1 MKSCIEANYTP
12 CKDNT
17 MADVSNGTGTNDQFQ
32 STLDNVDEM
41 FTKLSIP
48 EIQRLSSQYSTI
60 IATTKNELH
69 NLVSDKYRDLIKIA
83 EDIGDLRN
91 NSLTI
96 EEKLQEIS
104 YKPSTFVSPY
114 KDSYAKFESIVRDQN
129 ATKAKQNSRTVIV
142 RNVIQ
147 KRLAKLANK
156 ISREGPSPILHTS
169 NFIPFV
175 KELYTIEVVFGDV
188 LKEKKDLQQ
197 QVHSIKYH
205 LLDYFEHEISVY
217 NFPLTLFNSNDKFSL
232 RQRFLA
238 KDFLTDRNAKFVDDI
253 SFIEEDFDEF
263 QDDDDAEEDGTD
275 DIQVKQERFD
285 KLDTFK
291 NTNYN
296 RNVLALCNYLVCY
309 TILLSGT
316 SNSKDIKQKLIDL
329 RMKYINSLLAL
340 SSQNTPINYRLV
352 FLYLENTC
360 TYLRS
365 YFGDNRDSDYFRTLR
380 DIAKPWSLVELV
392 GHRGWIDDSQV
403 DFGEFLDTDGEY
415 LEVNPNSS
423 NKIVEFISR
432 LASISS
438 QSTETPPTM
447 DFLTSS
453 IVKYYTF
460 IMSLKRLDDATK
472 FVGVQSQLIDLVSK
486 TKLLDELSANLE
498 SLIKEIYD
506 NHVSKLMNNEGILGA
521 VQDVLDSAVSDSVT
535 HNPFDVDVV
544 NVMDYNLGEYM
555 KLVINKGDNTN
566 KAPYNTTYQLKQW
579 LNESFQLKKITDFN
593 RDFSEMLR
601 GKKDIYDYLPQLYH
615 SLRSDGVQWGDFTG
629 DSLKKR
635 FQTLSTSVNQSFNQ
649 EISKFSTS
657 LFELSSEE
665 REVSKLIYLIG
676 LLTSLRNEIKSK
688 IAATNSDTGAL
699 MTAVD
704 SNIDSIFKKV
714 VSHVLDGEVYNLRQ
728 LIIAKES
735 QANEV
740 DIPTRPNIQLA
751 LKMYEVAQAFLT
763 QASKIEPHNVDLFL
777 NSSLVPSQFIKVKN
791 EWFEKLIE
799 VIVFQINSSMNE
811 SDKADVKEE
820 EAGATTCDTGTESKA
835 SKDANLNDN
844 AVDEAKQ
851 NEASD
856 FNRDANESQ
865 TYILQTAA
873 NIAFLKLFYKP
884 KINAEDIKSVIDAL
898 YNNKNA
904 EKFNENMLE
913 IIASGIS
920 SFYKTRKNVY
930 LPLL

>member
-1 MKSCIEANYTP
+1 
-12 CKDNT
+12 

-32 STLDNVDEM
+32 
-41 FTKLSIP
+41 
-48 EIQRLSSQYSTI
+48 IQRLSSQYSTI

-114 KDSYAKFESIVRDQN
+114 KDSYANLNPLYEIRMQP
-129 ATKAKQNSRTVIV
+129 
-142 RNVIQ
+142 
-147 KRLAKLANK
+147 KLNK
-156 ISREGPSPILHTS
+156 TREHKG
-169 NFIPFV
+169 
-175 KELYTIEVVFGDV
+175 
-188 LKEKKDLQQ
+188 
-197 QVHSIKYH
+197 
-205 LLDYFEHEISVY
+205 
-217 NFPLTLFNSNDKFSL
+217 LFNGI
-232 RQRFLA
+232 A
-238 KDFLTDRNAKFVDDI
+238 NAKFVDDI

-296 RNVLALCNYLVCY
+296 RNVSALVQ
-309 TILLSGT
+309 LL
-316 SNSKDIKQKLIDL
+316 N
-329 RMKYINSLLAL
+329 
-340 SSQNTPINYRLV
+340 
-352 FLYLENTC
+352 
-360 TYLRS
+360 
-365 YFGDNRDSDYFRTLR
+365 NRDSDYFRTLR

-472 FVGVQSQLIDLVSK
+472 LVGVQSQLIDLVSK

-498 SLIKEIYD
+498 SLIKESTIT
-506 NHVSKLMNNEGILGA
+506 I
-521 VQDVLDSAVSDSVT
+521 VT

-751 LKMYEVAQAFLT
+751 SKMYEVAQAFLT
-763 QASKIEPHNVDLFL
+763 QASKIEPHNVDLFS

-791 EWFEKLIE
+791 EWFEKSIE

-835 SKDANLNDN
+835 SKDANSNDN

-873 NIAFLKLFYKP
+873 NIAFL
-884 KINAEDIKSVIDAL
+884 N
-898 YNNKNA
+898 
-904 EKFNENMLE
+904 
-913 IIASGIS
+913 GIS

-930 LPLL
+930 LPLS